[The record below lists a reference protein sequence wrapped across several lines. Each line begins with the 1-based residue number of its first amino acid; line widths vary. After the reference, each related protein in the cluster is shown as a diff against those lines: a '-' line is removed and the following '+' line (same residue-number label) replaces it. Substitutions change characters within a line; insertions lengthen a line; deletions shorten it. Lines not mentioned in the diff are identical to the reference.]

1 MSIVLLESDKAS
13 VEVPSTSAGVVKNIL
28 INQGDEVSE
37 GTVLIELQAE
47 DDASTVESQEAD
59 AADKTSEN
67 TPTELPDEE
76 ILQEV
81 AAHQPKASSQSEQSF
96 NRLTSTVEVKLP
108 DIGVEK
114 ALVGEILVQVGDEVE
129 VIKAWS
135 WLNRI
140 KRQLKYQV
148 QLQVL

>member
-1 MSIVLLESDKAS
+1 MQITTPDIGVDKATVAEILVKVGDIIAVDESIVLLESDKAS
-13 VEVPSTSAGVVKNIL
+13 VEVPSTSAGVVKSIL

-47 DDASTVESQEAD
+47 DDAGTVESQEAN

-81 AAHQPKASSQSEQSF
+81 ATHQPKASSQNEQSS
-96 NRLTSTVEVKLP
+96 LHL
-108 DIGVEK
+108 
-114 ALVGEILVQVGDEVE
+114 L
-129 VIKAWS
+129 
-135 WLNRI
+135 
-140 KRQLKYQV
+140 
-148 QLQVL
+148 

>member
-1 MSIVLLESDKAS
+1 S

-47 DDASTVESQEAD
+47 DDAGTVESQEAD

-81 AAHQPKASSQSEQSF
+81 ATHQPKASSQSEQSSQSAS
-96 NRLTSTVEVKLP
+96 TSTVEVKLP
-108 DIGVEK
+108 DIG
-114 ALVGEILVQVGDEVE
+114 
-129 VIKAWS
+129 
-135 WLNRI
+135 
-140 KRQLKYQV
+140 
-148 QLQVL
+148 